1 MRHRRPQA
9 WTRGNT
15 CPPLAQTKR
24 DTCPP
29 LAWTGGGPALHGKFT
44 RLDSLHLQ
52 HFRSHKKY
60 QKSLPQDTFYGSE
73 YIQIAIGALP
83 GPHWGSLQSSSVVF
97 KGSEWSGQKG
107 RWEEKGRRRGQGW
120 RGKRG
125 SRLVRIP
132 AGAYGM
138 RWTTHM
144 LQLLHWTQ
152 IFMILRI
159 NQSN

>member
-1 MRHRRPQA
+1 VHRMRHGRPQA

-15 CPPLAQTKR
+15 CPSLAQTKR

-60 QKSLPQDTFYGSE
+60 QKSLPRDTFYGSE

-97 KGSEWSGQKG
+97 KGSALQQKRKG
-107 RWEEKGRRRGQGW
+107 RVVRTEGKVRGEGEKKGT
-120 RGKRG
+120 
-125 SRLVRIP
+125 
-132 AGAYGM
+132 GM
-138 RWTTHM
+138 ERKE
-144 LQLLHWTQ
+144 
-152 IFMILRI
+152 RK
-159 NQSN
+159 